1 MISRVVAS
9 ERQRLVPQPSSFTR
23 AQQNGHFT
31 ACRVIGFTGG
41 CPNAGPEQWSGHRG
55 GLQIIG
61 CSLFNWNVCGARLA
75 HEAGSRRIFG
85 TRALSA
91 APSHSW
97 QKARDTLT
105 AEIKRMDIFA
115 GSSLISVGD
124 ARREV
129 L

>member
-75 HEAGSRRIFG
+75 HEASGRRIFG
-85 TRALSA
+85 PARCLRRRRTAGEQRETRCGGDEAN
-91 APSHSW
+91 PDRCFRTFRIH
-97 QKARDTLT
+97 
-105 AEIKRMDIFA
+105 EI
-115 GSSLISVGD
+115 
-124 ARREV
+124 
-129 L
+129 